1 MSCQGPLSSE
11 DSIWLPPSSYPQ
23 SQLQPQPGNSV
34 LMLPLS
40 LRRQMSSAG
49 KLRILMRKGS
59 PGNKYQLY
67 PGWEV
72 PFQMLAK
79 ERERKMR
86 RKTA

>member
-1 MSCQGPLSSE
+1 MSYQGPLSSE
-11 DSIWLPPSSYPQ
+11 DSIWLPLSSYPQ

-34 LMLPLS
+34 LTLSLS

-49 KLRILMRKGS
+49 KLGIPMRKGS
-59 PGNKYQLY
+59 PGSKYQLC
-67 PGWEV
+67 PEWEV
-72 PFQMLAK
+72 LFQMLAK